1 MKGEFEKNIHIL
13 HFFEKRELSNCDLKK
28 YLSTLKR
35 LLDCGMNEINVQS
48 FNMLSVIGKGSYA
61 KVILVR
67 KKAENSGVYALKILK
82 KKYVQKRKQE
92 HHVMMERYILAEL
105 KHPFLVRL
113 YHAFQSTKKLFF
125 VLEYCPGGELFRLLS
140 KK

>member
-1 MKGEFEKNIHIL
+1 
-13 HFFEKRELSNCDLKK
+13 
-28 YLSTLKR
+28 
-35 LLDCGMNEINVQS
+35 MNEINVQS

-92 HHVMMERYILAEL
+92 HHVMMERYILVEL
-105 KHPFLVRL
+105 NHPFLVRL
-113 YHAFQSTKKLFF
+113 YHAFQTTKKLFF